1 MKQYRWVC
9 RNCKHD
15 FTASRHGDGVC
26 VKCKK
31 RSAIA
36 ELKAFVA
43 EHGRAPVA
51 KEICRSNGLPAYRTV
66 TAHFGSVKKWLETIG
81 LTQRPAGDRLEPYR
95 GGRPPAP
102 KRHTPRRI
110 EPEMRAD
117 FKLYRAEMMMELE
130 RQCGYDGAIQVG
142 EGRRTHIQNAHKR
155 SA

>member
-1 MKQYRWVC
+1 MYRWVC
-9 RNCKHD
+9 RRCKHD
-15 FTASRHGDGVC
+15 FTATRHGDGVC

-81 LTQRPAGDRLEPYR
+81 LTQRPAGDRIAPYL

-102 KRHTPRRI
+102 KRYTPRRI

-117 FKLYRAEMMMELE
+117 FQLYKAEMMMELE
-130 RQCGYDGAIQVG
+130 RQCGGDGTIRVIGADPTFLNN
-142 EGRRTHIQNAHKR
+142 RR